1 MSGEQRTTTDSGRRQ
16 VLKTRARRVRFE
28 ELVDD
33 VSPASTP
40 AAWRWTHDLPVG
52 PPRRGR

>member
-1 MSGEQRTTTDSGRRQ
+1 MSDEQRTTTGSGRQQ
-16 VLKTRARRVRFE
+16 VQKRRSRSARLD
-28 ELVDD
+28 ELVDE

-40 AAWRWTHDLPVG
+40 AAWRWTNDLPVG